1 MNDINK
7 LLFQNKHVTENQY
20 VFFESIRKEET
31 ISLYYELRLL
41 LYIGIML
48 FTGGIGYLVY
58 ENIGSIGHIIM
69 MILLCA
75 AIFIGFYYIS
85 KFAKPY
91 ANDLVTVKLVYFDYL
106 LILVSL
112 LVIGLFTYI
121 QVYFELVN
129 ILASWS
135 SYISASIFFFMAY
148 RYDNRALL
156 SMGIMALAGALGFSI
171 MPIDWTTNEWLLTD
185 YTYVIAILLGVVL
198 YFIGYLSVRK
208 EIKKHFKF
216 TYQNFGL
223 ISYYLGCLS
232 GIFNTDFEIEYALLT
247 AVSGVVMSLYTWK
260 IKEFLFFLYSNISAY
275 IAFTYLFFKL
285 ITTNTNDGYI
295 LVIYYFPLS
304 CIGYIV
310 FLVNKKSHFS
320 HD

>member
-1 MNDINK
+1 MNRTNK
-7 LLFQNKHVTENQY
+7 ILFQQKHITKNQY
-20 VFFESIRKEET
+20 TFFESIRKEET

-58 ENIGSIGHIIM
+58 ENIGAIGHTLIM
-69 MILLCA
+69 TLLCG

-91 ANDLVTVKLVYFDYL
+91 NNDLVTVKLVYFDYFLILISL
-106 LILVSL
+106 LI
-112 LVIGLFTYI
+112 IGLFTYI
-121 QVYFELVN
+121 QVYFELLA

-135 SYISASIFFFMAY
+135 SYISASILIFMAY

-156 SMGIMALAGALGFSI
+156 SMGITALAAALGFSI
-171 MPIDWTTNEWLLTD
+171 TPIDWTTNEWVSTN
-185 YTYVIAILLGVVL
+185 YTYLIAIILGGAL
-198 YFIGYLSVRK
+198 YLTGYFSK
-208 EIKKHFKF
+208 KKDIKKHFKF

-232 GIFNTDFEIEYALLT
+232 GIFNTDFEISFALL
-247 AVSGVVMSLYTWK
+247 GVVSAIIMSLFTWRTK
-260 IKEFLFFLYSNISAY
+260 KFLFFLYSNISAY
-275 IAFTYLFFKL
+275 IAFTYLFFTL
-285 ITTNTNDGYI
+285 ITSTNDGY
-295 LVIYYFPLS
+295 LLLIYYFPFS

-310 FLVNKKSHFS
+310 FLVNKKSHFA